1 MKSIGSIVVAAVL
14 LIASS
19 AIAQD
24 WTYLDALQ
32 AHETHQK
39 EIKLTDS
46 KSTIEVYGGNYDA
59 VTGNYDLISCKFIDI
74 SGEVVAEQ
82 KSVSHCLVNTKPL
95 TIVPWRA
102 TVQVTNEENKPI
114 TYKLWVH
121 ETK

>member
-1 MKSIGSIVVAAVL
+1 MKYLSSIVMAAVL
-14 LIASS
+14 LTASS

-24 WTYLDALQ
+24 WTYLDALSP
-32 AHETHQK
+32 HETHQK
-39 EIKLTDS
+39 EIKLLDS

-59 VTGNYDLISCKFIDI
+59 VTGNYDLISCKFIDFNG
-74 SGEVVAEQ
+74 SVVAEQ
-82 KSVSHCLVNTKPL
+82 KNVSHCLANTKPL
-95 TIVPWRA
+95 SIVPWRA